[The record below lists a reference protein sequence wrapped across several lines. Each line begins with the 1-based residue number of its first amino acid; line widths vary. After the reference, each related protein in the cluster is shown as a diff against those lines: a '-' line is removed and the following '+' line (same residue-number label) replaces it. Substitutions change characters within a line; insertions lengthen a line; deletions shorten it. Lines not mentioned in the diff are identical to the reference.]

1 MKRILAIC
9 GSTRRESVNLHLL
22 QAIAQMFEGKA
33 IVDIYRD
40 LDGLP
45 HFNQDLDTDPAPAP
59 VESLRSKMLL
69 ADGILICTPE
79 YVFSL
84 PGSLKNAMEWMVSTT
99 ILTDK
104 PVALITAS
112 SSGHRAHEALQLLM
126 STIGSRIIEGASL
139 VVSAPKNKIS
149 PDSVITDATT
159 KAEVKQL
166 MESFLVAL

>member
-1 MKRILAIC
+1 MKKILAIC
-9 GSTRRESVNLHLL
+9 GSTRKESVNLHLL
-22 QAIAQMFEGKA
+22 QAIGQMFDAQVAFE
-33 IVDIYRD
+33 IYKG
-40 LDGLP
+40 LDSLP
-45 HFNQDLDTDPAPAP
+45 HFNQDLDIDPAPAP
-59 VESLRSKMLL
+59 VEELRSKMLL

-126 STIGSRIIEGASL
+126 STIGARIVSGASL
-139 VVSAPKNKIS
+139 VISAPKNKIS
-149 PDSVITDATT
+149 TDSVITDATT
-159 KAEVKQL
+159 RAEVKEL
-166 MESFLVAL
+166 MESFMAAL